1 MTPRRRALYLALVLI
16 VLAGVTLACG
26 AGYQTSSKIL
36 GNSGE
41 VRVKMKDAS
50 GTNSTSVEINED
62 WWRERIAATV
72 TLSVESGSCRATL
85 SGEDGTLL
93 ILDAAAG
100 SPAETYGELVT
111 DGFGDVELQTDCQ
124 GGQNLEVLIAFSR

>member
-1 MTPRRRALYLALVLI
+1 MTPRKRTLYLVLALAL
-16 VLAGVTLACG
+16 LAGVSLACG
-26 AGYQTSSKIL
+26 TGYQTSSKIT

-41 VRVKMKDAS
+41 VRLKMKDAS

-62 WWRERIAATV
+62 WFREGIAVSA

-93 ILDAAAG
+93 VLDAAAG
-100 SPAETYGELVT
+100 SPAEAYGELVT
-111 DGFGDVELQTDCQ
+111 NSFGDISLETDCQ
-124 GGQNLEVLIAFSR
+124 GGQNLELTLSFQR

>member
-1 MTPRRRALYLALVLI
+1 MSPRRRTLYLLLAVAL
-16 VLAGVTLACG
+16 LAAVTLACG
-26 AGYQTSSKIL
+26 TGYQTSSKIA

-62 WWRERIAATV
+62 WWRERIATTV

-100 SPAETYGELVT
+100 SQAETYGELVT
-111 DGFGDVELQTDCQ
+111 DAFGDLTLQTDCQ
-124 GGQNLEVLIAFSR
+124 GGQNLELLIAFSR